1 MLHVPV
7 WWGLRHERQQQGDV
21 FLVRP
26 SEHQRAPGYAA
37 GPPHGVRLY
46 GRGGQH
52 AAGGQP
58 ADAAA
63 EGTQQEDGQQL
74 DGGPE
79 VLLVTTETGSQH
91 RVQGRVVLHQR
102 GTLVEEKRYG
112 DTVADS

>member
-1 MLHVPV
+1 MVGRCRATR
-7 WWGLRHERQQQGDV
+7 WGLRHERQQQGDL
-21 FLVRP
+21 FLIKP
-26 SEHQRAPGYAA
+26 SEHQRAPGYDA
-37 GPPHGVRLY
+37 GLHHGVRLY

-63 EGTQQEDGQQL
+63 AGTQQEDGQQP

-91 RVQGRVVLHQR
+91 RVQGRIVLHQR
-102 GTLVEEKRYG
+102 GTLVEEERYG
-112 DTVADS
+112 DTVA